1 VSFWK
6 KARGVLRDAA
16 RLRPLIRLFA
26 KDKTVV
32 GKIGEIAETVDKAIP
47 Q

>member
-6 KARGVLRDAA
+6 KARGVLRDVA
-16 RLRPLIRLFA
+16 RLRPLIRLFV
-26 KDKTVV
+26 KDKTVL
-32 GKIGEIAETVDKAIP
+32 GKIGETAEKADKIIP